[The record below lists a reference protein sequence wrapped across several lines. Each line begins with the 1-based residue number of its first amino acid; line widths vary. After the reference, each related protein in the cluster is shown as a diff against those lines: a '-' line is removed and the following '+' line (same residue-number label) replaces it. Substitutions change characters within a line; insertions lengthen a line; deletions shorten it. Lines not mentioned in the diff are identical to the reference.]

1 MKGKQVAY
9 VLIALI
15 IIGILGIGIRIISS
29 DSDDFNMSG
38 LLPITSDVIDRVS
51 IDSNRLE
58 GSGINLKKMNST
70 TWMVGRNIVF
80 PPTLENFWINVSNMK
95 NAQLIARKS
104 TNHNRLGVSEDLGS
118 TITFYLG
125 PSVQEQFIV
134 SNIWS
139 PDVRLCYIRKA
150 GKISVYSI
158 PCSQSPD
165 MAFSTNSDRWRNP
178 IIVSIPPDEI
188 SSLEFE
194 FSDTSKNFSIY
205 KDSNKDWFIDNT
217 IAADTRKID
226 SILEILSQFY
236 TSGFEGTPVSF
247 DSPDGSIRINTIE
260 DSSAGTTKLKFLSKD
275 SDSYYV
281 QIPSQPQTVFI
292 VARELIDTYLF
303 LNKES
308 LKLQSN

>member
-1 MKGKQVAY
+1 MKGKQVGY

-29 DSDDFNMSG
+29 DSDDFNMRG

-51 IDSNRLE
+51 IDSNN
-58 GSGINLKKMNST
+58 SDYGINLKKMNAT

-95 NAQLIARKS
+95 NAQLVARKS
-104 TNHNRLGVSEDLGS
+104 TNHNILGVSDDLGS

-125 PSVQEQFIV
+125 QSVQEQFII
-134 SNIWS
+134 SNNWS
-139 PDVRLCYIRKA
+139 QDVRLCYIRKS
-150 GKISVYSI
+150 GKTSIYSI
-158 PCSQSPD
+158 PCPQPPD
-165 MAFSTNSDRWRNP
+165 IAFSMNPNLWRDP

-188 SSLEFE
+188 SSLEFA
-194 FSDTSKNFSIY
+194 FADKSGNFTVYKN
-205 KDSNKDWFIDNT
+205 SNNDWFIDNT

-226 SILEILSQFY
+226 SILELLSQFY
-236 TSGFEGTPVSF
+236 TSGFESDPVNF
-247 DSPDGSIRINTIE
+247 DSPDGSIKIN
-260 DSSAGTTKLKFLSKD
+260 DSTKLKLLSKD

-281 QIPSQPQTVFI
+281 QIASKPQTVFI

-308 LKLQSN
+308 LQSQPN